1 MFGFQSEV
9 ANLKKWQ
16 NNVLSRRFGKYSFIY
31 FTAAPSD
38 NLLKLRHN
46 FDLNEVTVLQHK
58 LKEQFPNVFYV
69 KAKEKSYQ
77 FEVKEV
83 YKASM

>member
-1 MFGFQSEV
+1 MDF
-9 ANLKKWQ
+9 NLRLLTLKKNCTTTFFREDLE
-16 NNVLSRRFGKYSFIY
+16 NNPIIY

-58 LKEQFPNVFYV
+58 MKEQFPNVFYV